1 MPNLDNTGPEG
12 IGPTGRGAGSC
23 PNKANIFTSRFGIG
37 RGQGQGCN
45 RGFGGRGQGLGQGR
59 GRGCASGMGSGR
71 NFQLSEKDEKLLLKE
86 EVKSM
91 EEQLTLMKNRLGEI
105 DK

>member
-12 IGPTGRGAGSC
+12 IGPTGRGVGSC

-45 RGFGGRGQGLGQGR
+45 RGFGGRGQGR
-59 GRGCASGMGSGR
+59 GRGGASGMGYRR

-86 EVKSM
+86 EVKLM